1 MCRPDFDSDN
11 FGEVVVIMTGE
22 EIPHTTMGLRYGAGN
37 IGHASVC
44 FGPFAEPALAVDN
57 IHLGIFGVGVKVA
70 FAVIE

>member
-1 MCRPDFDSDN
+1 
-11 FGEVVVIMTGE
+11 MTGE
-22 EIPHTTMGLRYGAGN
+22 EVADAGVGLGNGAGN